1 MSYNLNH
8 TLTADE
14 LGEIDLDLEC
24 RKGAAALEYL
34 KRHRKMK
41 VTFILNTLNFSGGV
55 KIVVQLANGLQ
66 ERGHDVSIY
75 YPLFPKFNGRI
86 NTQKLKHVE
95 CKVPIHRFLLVREIP
110 KSDLIIA
117 TSWESTHFV
126 KKIVP
131 EKGIPVY
138 FIQHI
143 ETWDYW
149 NTGRNTQKDE
159 KALDTY
165 NLPWSKVVTSKWLND
180 SLHASYTIPL
190 GVDIPRYPHK
200 QYDGSAFGILRKEYW
215 KGGHVIK
222 QLEGVTT
229 LKDVPQD
236 TLNWAYDNFDIFIST
251 SKVEGF
257 NLPVL
262 EAMAHGCCV
271 ITSMNGAIPEYSQ
284 SGNVL
289 FPIWQW
295 DNVNAY
301 QTTLDD
307 LREDPQLIEIRGNRA
322 REEAKKWTIPKM
334 VERFEWVLND
344 IINKKI

>member
-1 MSYNLNH
+1 M
-8 TLTADE
+8 E
-14 LGEIDLDLEC
+14 G
-24 RKGAAALEYL
+24 
-34 KRHRKMK
+34 MK

-86 NTQKLKHVE
+86 NTQKLKHIE
-95 CKVPIHRFLLVREIP
+95 SKVPIHRFLSVREIP

-131 EKGIPVY
+131 KKGIPVY

-143 ETWDYW
+143 ETWNYW
-149 NTGRNTQKDE
+149 NTSEDSWKDE
-159 KALDTY
+159 KALETY

-180 SLHASYTIPL
+180 NLHASYTIPL
-190 GVDIPRYPHK
+190 GVEIPEPCKK
-200 QYDGSAFGILRKEYW
+200 QYNGSAFGIYREGYW
-215 KGGHVIK
+215 KGGHVLKSIGGITL
-222 QLEGVTT
+222 LE
-229 LKDVPQD
+229 DVPQEELERYMRD
-236 TLNWAYDNFDIFIST
+236 SDIFIST
-251 SKVEGF
+251 SMVEGF

-262 EAMAHGCCV
+262 EAIAHGCCV
-271 ITSMNGAIPEYSQ
+271 ITSMTGAIPEYSLH
-284 SGNVL
+284 GNLV
-289 FPIWQW
+289 FPVWQW

-307 LREDPQLIEIRGNRA
+307 LREDPQFMEIRGNRA

>member
-1 MSYNLNH
+1 
-8 TLTADE
+8 
-14 LGEIDLDLEC
+14 
-24 RKGAAALEYL
+24 
-34 KRHRKMK
+34 MK

-66 ERGHDVSIY
+66 EKGHDVSIY
-75 YPLFPKFNGRI
+75 YPFFPKYTGLI
-86 NTQKLKHVE
+86 NTQKLKHIE
-95 CKVPIHRFLLVREIP
+95 SKVPIKRFLSVHQIP

-149 NTGRNTQKDE
+149 NCAGYSWKDVE
-159 KALDTY
+159 ALDTY
-165 NLPWSKVVTSKWLND
+165 NLPWSKVVTSKWLHDN
-180 SLHASYTIPL
+180 LHASYTIPL

-200 QYDGSAFGILRKEYW
+200 QYSGSAFGILRKEYW
-215 KGGHVIK
+215 KGGHVLK
-222 QLEGVTT
+222 QLEGVDVLEDVSQET
-229 LKDVPQD
+229 LEDCM
-236 TLNWAYDNFDIFIST
+236 NNYDIFIST

-271 ITSMNGAIPEYSQ
+271 ITSMTGAIPEYSK
-284 SGNVL
+284 SGNLV
-289 FPIWQW
+289 FPVWQW

-307 LREDPQLIEIRGNRA
+307 LRKDPQLIARRGNRA
-322 REEAKKWTIPKM
+322 RVEAKKWTIPNM
-334 VERFEWVLND
+334 VERFEWVLSD
-344 IINKKI
+344 ILSQQ

>member
-1 MSYNLNH
+1 M
-8 TLTADE
+8 E
-14 LGEIDLDLEC
+14 G
-24 RKGAAALEYL
+24 
-34 KRHRKMK
+34 MK

-86 NTQKLKHVE
+86 NTQKLKHIE
-95 CKVPIHRFLLVREIP
+95 SNVPIHRFLSVREIP
-110 KSDLIIA
+110 KSDLIVA

-149 NTGRNTQKDE
+149 NTGRRSWKDVE
-159 KALDTY
+159 ALDTY
-165 NLPWSKVVTSKWLND
+165 NLSWSKVVTSKWLYDN
-180 SLHASYTIPL
+180 LHASYTIPL
-190 GVDIPRYPHK
+190 GVEIPDRPRKPYV
-200 QYDGSAFGILRKEYW
+200 GNAFGILRNEYW
-215 KGGHVIK
+215 KGGHVLK
-222 QLEGVTT
+222 KLDRVTI
-229 LKDVPQD
+229 LHDVPQEVID
-236 TLNWAYDNFDIFIST
+236 WYLNNFDIFIST

-271 ITSMNGAIPEYSQ
+271 ITSMTGAIPEYSQ
-284 SGNVL
+284 HGNLV
-289 FPIWQW
+289 FPVWQW
-295 DNVNAY
+295 DNSNAY

-307 LREDPQLIEIRGNRA
+307 LREDPQFMEIRGNRA

-344 IINKKI
+344 ILSQP